1 MKRQVSAAALVA
13 ALISGLGS
21 SAEAGLFFHRRV
33 VYRPVVVVAPPVYV
47 APVRQVMYAPSPV
60 VYAAQPV
67 VYPAAYYVPAPAY
80 YVPSPV
86 YVGW

>member
-1 MKRQVSAAALVA
+1 MKRRVSAVALVA

-33 VYRPVVVVAPPVYV
+33 VSRPMIAPVYV
-47 APVRQVMYAPSPV
+47 APVRSVMYAPSPV
-60 VYAAQPV
+60 VYTGAPL